1 MAGNHLSPSPTPQD
15 GTFICLISEEKNDS
29 ILHKVLTTSAFTSD
43 TFRNGEFAK
52 FSIYKITFL

>member
-1 MAGNHLSPSPTPQD
+1 MAGNHLSPSPTPP
-15 GTFICLISEEKNDS
+15 GGAYICLISEKNDS

-43 TFRNGEFAK
+43 TFHNGEFAK